1 MCFIEWAGD
10 IPSRLNRKLNQM
22 SNIKEMQ
29 AQLAMMAAAIA
40 AMAPEEVATTAPVK
54 TPRGKAKPTAK
65 EEAQQ
70 APLPTES
77 KTPLHVLREEC
88 VDQSIKA
95 GGKTQR
101 YADGIAEMLRELNKT
116 LKNPVNVDLTF
127 WGEIPLAGE
136 VPEHMIPIVK
146 AINAEKRSG
155 MAAAKSR
162 GHKNPT
168 QWWKQ
173 VREKA
178 YRPTDGGDRKVRT
191 IDDVLKPELEKLYK
205 RAWQNQSEL
214 GKQYRPLFD
223 GLAALLKD
231 NGVILATLH
240 KKADTRF
247 KTK

>member
-1 MCFIEWAGD
+1 
-10 IPSRLNRKLNQM
+10 M
-22 SNIKEMQ
+22 SNLKEMQ
-29 AQLAMMAAAIA
+29 AQLAAMQAAIA
-40 AMAPEEVATTAPVK
+40 AMVPEEPTTTTTTTARK
-54 TPRGKAKPTAK
+54 PRGKPKPK
-65 EEAQQ
+65 EEVQQ
-70 APLPTES
+70 APLPTEG
-77 KTPLHVLREEC
+77 KTPLYVLREEC
-88 VDQSIKA
+88 VDQSVKA

-101 YADGIAEMLRELNKT
+101 YADGIADMLRELNKT
-116 LKNPVNVDLTF
+116 LKSPVNVDLTF

-146 AINAEKRSG
+146 AINAEKRAG
-155 MAAAKSR
+155 MSAAKSR

-168 QWWKQ
+168 EWWKQ
-173 VREKA
+173 VRAKGL
-178 YRPTDGGDRKVRT
+178 RPTDGADRKVKA
-191 IDDVLKPELEKLYK
+191 INDVLKPELEKLYK

-223 GLAALLKD
+223 GLAALLKA

>member
-1 MCFIEWAGD
+1 
-10 IPSRLNRKLNQM
+10 M
-22 SNIKEMQ
+22 SKMYTQAELLAIV
-29 AQLAMMAAAIA
+29 AQLQGGGVGAETETPK
-40 AMAPEEVATTAPVK
+40 APAK
-54 TPRGKAKPTAK
+54 TPRGKAKPK
-65 EEAQQ
+65 EEVQQ

-162 GHKNPT
+162 KHKNPT
-168 QWWKQ
+168 EWWKQ
-173 VREKA
+173 VRAKGL
-178 YRPTDGGDRKVRT
+178 RPTDGADRKVKP
-191 IDDVLKPELEKLYK
+191 INDVLKPELEKLYK

-223 GLAALLKD
+223 GLATLLKT
-231 NGVILATLH
+231 NGVNLATLH